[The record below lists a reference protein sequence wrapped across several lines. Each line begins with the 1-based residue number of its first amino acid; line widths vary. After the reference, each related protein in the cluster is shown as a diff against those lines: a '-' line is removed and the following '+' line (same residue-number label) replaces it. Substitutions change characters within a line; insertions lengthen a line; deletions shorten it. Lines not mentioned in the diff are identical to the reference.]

1 MASFNTTYYGLLRT
15 PTTLG
20 IETTTATFNA
30 YITTINTAEG
40 LPFSYYYLSL
50 ARDGRFNSEDYP
62 TEFFDDIET
71 ALGITLVAGD
81 TFIARPLDEGLTK
94 EERQVMKL
102 EISAKK
108 RTRDGNA
115 RDTYDITQLPD
126 TYNGNVPGAD
136 DNPNTGGLVEGRPW
150 V

>member
-1 MASFNTTYYGLLRT
+1 MASISTKYYGLLRT

-20 IETTTATFNA
+20 VDTTTATFSN
-30 YITTINTAEG
+30 YIGVISTAEALSSG
-40 LPFSYYYLSL
+40 YYYMSL
-50 ARDGRFNSEDYP
+50 ARDGRFNSVDYP
-62 TEFFDDIET
+62 TETFSAIET
-71 ALGITLVAGD
+71 DLGITLVAGD

-94 EERQVMKL
+94 QQRQVMKL

-136 DNPNTGGLVEGRPW
+136 DNANTGGLVVGRPW
-150 V
+150 I

>member
-1 MASFNTTYYGLLRT
+1 MASFDTTYYGLLRT

-30 YITTINTAEG
+30 YITVINTAED

-50 ARDGRFNSEDYP
+50 ARDGRFNSVDYP
-62 TEFFDDIET
+62 EDFFDDIET

-94 EERQVMKL
+94 EERQIMKL
-102 EISAKK
+102 EMSAKK

-126 TYNGNVPGAD
+126 TYNGNVPGVD
-136 DNPNTGGLVEGRPW
+136 DNANTGGLIVGRPW